1 MAVAYER
8 YSFFDCDQLRKKNEK
23 KIYQSNMDIA
33 EKRYNGD
40 QLYVN
45 YVIYMK
51 EWGYYLL

>member
-8 YSFFDCDQLRKKNEK
+8 YSFFDCDQKKKK